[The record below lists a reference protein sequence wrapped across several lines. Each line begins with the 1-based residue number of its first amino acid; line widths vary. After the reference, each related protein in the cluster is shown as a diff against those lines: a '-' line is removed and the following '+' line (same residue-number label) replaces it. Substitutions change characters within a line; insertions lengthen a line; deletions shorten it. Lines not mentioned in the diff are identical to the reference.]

1 MNLLMVTVAVV
12 LALAALT
19 VALALV
25 GARRWSAQTDGLLQ
39 QIEPADASPLPTVQ
53 GPCHDRHE
61 LDGLPAPVQRY
72 FRLVLPER
80 QPIIATTTLA
90 VSGTFNLSATGQ
102 RWRPFTS
109 TQRVATQRPGFVWDA
124 RIAMLPGLPVH
135 VVDGYVQGQGVLH
148 AALLGLVTVAELRGG
163 GEIARG
169 ELMRWL
175 AEAAWYP
182 TALLP
187 SQGVRWQAVDE
198 HSADA
203 TVVDGALSLT
213 MRFHFDAAG
222 HIVSAWSA
230 GRGAVSGRGA
240 ARTTVM
246 MPWEGRWADYQRRN
260 GLLLPMQGEAA
271 WLPPGGARR
280 PYFVGRVDRIA
291 HTFRV

>member
-1 MNLLMVTVAVV
+1 MNLLMVIVAVV
-12 LALAALT
+12 LTVAALA
-19 VALALV
+19 VALATA
-25 GARRWSAQTDGLLQ
+25 GARRWSARIDRLLR
-39 QIEPADASPLPTVQ
+39 QIHPAVPSPMAPAR
-53 GPCHDRHE
+53 HDRHE

-72 FRLVLPER
+72 FRLVMPDG
-80 QPIIATTTLA
+80 QPIITSATLA

-102 RWRPFTS
+102 QWRPFTS
-109 TQRVATQRPGFVWDA
+109 NQRITARRPGFVWDA
-124 RIAMLPGLPVH
+124 RIALLPGLPVH

-148 AALLGLVTVAELRGG
+148 AAVLGMVTVARVIGG
-163 GEIARG
+163 GQIARG

-230 GRGAVSGRGA
+230 ARGAVSGRGA
-240 ARTTVM
+240 KRSTVM
-246 MPWEGRWADYQRRN
+246 TPWEGRWSDYQRRN

-280 PYFVGRVDRIA
+280 PYFEGTVERIA
-291 HTFRV
+291 HTFAA